1 MENSNKKI
9 LESSEKNR
17 ELELQLEIQTNLLK
31 I

>member
-17 ELELQLEIQTNLLK
+17 ELELQLEIQTNSLK